1 VCCATVGKLSSI
13 ISQVLTSTNPSI
25 PPSYI
30 IIQALEDAFN
40 AKVAAGAA
48 VKHKGTVGFKNS
60 KGFSFD
66 PKELSEE
73 QKAAAAAKRAYEI
86 AQGIS
91 VAVLPE
97 DRMEEEV
104 PAAAASPA
112 AAAAAAAAD
121 TAKDAAAAPAT
132 TASGV
137 VIQVAVDAP
146 PTTAVGMAQA
156 RARLLASKLAGLTSG
171 GAAAAGL
178 VPPPPPSSSSGGGTR
193 SGTIASVEMEIDI
206 NDYTST
212 ARRKATAK
220 STVENIFNKTGVNI
234 IARGTYTKD
243 SKETLAEQQHLSY
256 DKRRLHLLLQGPGDH
271 EMAAARHTIQAI
283 LETEQGKAAAAAP
296 ASSRYRVVG

>member
-1 VCCATVGKLSSI
+1 M
-13 ISQVLTSTNPSI
+13 
-25 PPSYI
+25 
-30 IIQALEDAFN
+30 QALEDAFN

-73 QKAAAAAKRAYEI
+73 QKAAAAAKRAYEV

-91 VAVLPE
+91 VAALPE
-97 DRMEEEV
+97 DRVEEEV
-104 PAAAASPA
+104 P
-112 AAAAAAAAD
+112 AAAAAAD
-121 TAKDAAAAPAT
+121 TAKDAGAAIVPAT
-132 TASGV
+132 TAGGV

-156 RARLLASKLAGLTSG
+156 RARMLASKLAGLTSG

-178 VPPPPPSSSSGGGTR
+178 VPPPPSSSSSGGGTR
-193 SGTIASVEMEIDI
+193 SGTIASVEVEIDI
-206 NDYTST
+206 NDYSST

-234 IARGTYTKD
+234 VARGTYTKD
-243 SKETLAEQQHLSY
+243 SKETLADQQHLSY

-283 LETEQGKAAAAAP
+283 LDTEQGKAAAAAP
-296 ASSRYRVVG
+296 SSSRYRVVG